1 MTTRHDDEPFLSR
14 WSRLKREEAAQA
26 PAPAKDEVA
35 SVPEG
40 GAPQHKQGEAAL
52 PDLPPIE
59 KLTPQ
64 SDFTAFMGPNVQDAL
79 RRAALKKL
87 FSDPHFNV
95 PDLNEA
101 YSGDWTGGEPI
112 TEEMLKTLNQARTLL
127 FPEEKKREEAL
138 EREEALQRER
148 LAAEAAEPAPE
159 DGSGESQAATTD
171 TQEAK
176 HDEPGRQD
184 T

>member
-1 MTTRHDDEPFLSR
+1 MTARHDDEPFLSR
-14 WSRLKREEAAQA
+14 WSRLKREDAGQA
-26 PAPAKDEVA
+26 PAAAKDEVA
-35 SVPEG
+35 SVPERNV
-40 GAPQHKQGEAAL
+40 PESKEGEAAL
-52 PDLPPIE
+52 PELPPIE

-64 SDFTAFMGPNVQDAL
+64 SDFTAFMRPNVHDGL

-95 PDLNEA
+95 EDLNEA

-112 TEEMLKTLNQARTLL
+112 TEEMLKTLNQARTHL

-138 EREEALQRER
+138 ERERI
-148 LAAEAAEPAPE
+148 AAEDAAPAPE
-159 DGSGESQAATTD
+159 DGSRESQSATTD

-176 HDEPGRQD
+176 QDEPGRQD